1 LSLHPSPVLVSLRS
15 VSAAHQKSLQL
26 NIFGVWSRFRT
37 TLCNNVMR
45 QLGHDMNEAREG
57 RRKLC
62 NTARTGVLRRAA
74 RAKQFEFFHSSR
86 GNLGNAAI
94 EQAAN
99 QRGNVWRR

>member
-1 LSLHPSPVLVSLRS
+1 LEEIFR
-15 VSAAHQKSLQL
+15 KSLQL

-74 RAKQFEFFHSSR
+74 RAKQLTFFTALEESLEC
-86 GNLGNAAI
+86 GNRTSCK
-94 EQAAN
+94 
-99 QRGNVWRR
+99 QRGNVETLNAEALG